1 MKKSANRFRISSKMK
16 LLGIGFGSYVAAD
29 KIVTILAPDS
39 APIKRMISDSRERG
53 LLIDAS
59 FGRSTRSVLLM
70 NSNHVILSSM
80 NPEELFHSSLEQEKD
95 SDPKGDKTP

>member
-1 MKKSANRFRISSKMK
+1 MMLI
-16 LLGIGFGSYVAAD
+16 GIGFGSFIAAE

-39 APIKRMISDSRERG
+39 APIKRMISDGRERG

-70 NSNHVILSSM
+70 NSNHIILSSM
-80 NPEELFHSSLEQEKD
+80 SPEELYGEILQNEPKNRIKGGVSSCQNSE
-95 SDPKGDKTP
+95 S